1 MSSRTEAVMRAEARA
16 ILKTNVKLVI
26 ENNQLKKQLNSNII
40 EADKVNRATLEVN
53 DKLRLRIIKLEK
65 ATIVKDKVIKV
76 LREEIEA
83 LGPDRRVTYDR
94 SLMSV
99 ERVRK

>member
-1 MSSRTEAVMRAEARA
+1 MKIDPDVAILHALDLANARA
-16 ILKTNVKLVI
+16 
-26 ENNQLKKQLNSNII
+26 NS
-40 EADKVNRATLEVN
+40 LE
-53 DKLRLRIIKLEK
+53 E
-65 ATIVKDKVIKV
+65 TIVIKDKVIKV